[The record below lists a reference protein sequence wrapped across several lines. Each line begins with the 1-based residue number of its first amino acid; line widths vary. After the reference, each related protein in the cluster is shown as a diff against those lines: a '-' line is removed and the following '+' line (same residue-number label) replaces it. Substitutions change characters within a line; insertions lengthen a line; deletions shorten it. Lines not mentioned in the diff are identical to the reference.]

1 MCVVRTSSKSAAF
14 IQNHLNNTT
23 QRINK
28 TTKYKHTQGV
38 KVCVR
43 VIVYNYFRGVR
54 CVVSYINTNQSTTNL
69 QPNRIS
75 KEENKKR
82 DYSITPKCGRNYTR
96 MVNLMMLSER
106 FICMIFNFFLLPI
119 FFQMKKQRKNKRNDY
134 FIWRTS
140 SCYIDV
146 CLLFI
151 FLEVFLLS
159 SVPFFLFSHW
169 FSRGYLFFLLR
180 CRFVR
185 LWLEWRKL
193 SHIHLLITTDANVT
207 RNFVRLVCKTRVRF

>member
-1 MCVVRTSSKSAAF
+1 M
-14 IQNHLNNTT
+14 
-23 QRINK
+23 
-28 TTKYKHTQGV
+28 
-38 KVCVR
+38 R

-54 CVVSYINTNQSTTNL
+54 CVESYINTNQSATNS

-75 KEENKKR
+75 KEENKNKR
-82 DYSITPKCGRNYTR
+82 LFNYT
-96 MVNLMMLSER
+96 
-106 FICMIFNFFLLPI
+106 
-119 FFQMKKQRKNKRNDY
+119 QMREKLHTNGKFDDAFRALYLYDIQLFSSPPYSSKWKKKQRKNKRNDY

-193 SHIHLLITTDANVT
+193 SHIY
-207 RNFVRLVCKTRVRF
+207 